1 MALSETWFLDGY
13 IDFELQKYKLLA
25 YLQEVNKHFHSNRL
39 YPQLSDV
46 IFHYQ
51 NLADFKR
58 NKKLLQNQFP
68 KELSSIN
75 IEQLELTYKK
85 MLEDDDL
92 MAELEDI
99 VEYAIT
105 KMKKTI
111 ESGTELYEIIEHQ
124 LCIEPVGIL
133 PLYKNEGYL
142 LVHFNKQPEVKVFSY
157 AISMLQHDAANYTAV
172 KMEYIDS
179 YQKSISVTYSHI
191 KTELIRNIRALPN
204 PAVYFIESEL
214 QVPLNETLLPIAKRA
229 LVKYTGTC

>member
-68 KELSSIN
+68 KELSNIN
-75 IEQLELTYKK
+75 LEQLELTYKK

-105 KMKKTI
+105 KMKRTI
-111 ESGTELYEIIEHQ
+111 KSGTELYEIIEHQ

-157 AISMLQHDAANYTAV
+157 AISMLQH
-172 KMEYIDS
+172 
-179 YQKSISVTYSHI
+179 
-191 KTELIRNIRALPN
+191 
-204 PAVYFIESEL
+204 
-214 QVPLNETLLPIAKRA
+214 
-229 LVKYTGTC
+229 